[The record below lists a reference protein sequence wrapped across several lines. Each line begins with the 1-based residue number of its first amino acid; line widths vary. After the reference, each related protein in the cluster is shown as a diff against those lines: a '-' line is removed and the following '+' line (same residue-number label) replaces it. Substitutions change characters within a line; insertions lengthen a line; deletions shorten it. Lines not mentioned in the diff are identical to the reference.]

1 MGNCAM
7 APPERIEKVK
17 DVPDYNKNSDIM
29 VEVGDK
35 NTNNDLKFTSQESK
49 ELKNSGDDDL
59 DDLM

>member
-1 MGNCAM
+1 M
-7 APPERIEKVK
+7 APPKRKEEVK

-29 VEVGDK
+29 VEVGDE